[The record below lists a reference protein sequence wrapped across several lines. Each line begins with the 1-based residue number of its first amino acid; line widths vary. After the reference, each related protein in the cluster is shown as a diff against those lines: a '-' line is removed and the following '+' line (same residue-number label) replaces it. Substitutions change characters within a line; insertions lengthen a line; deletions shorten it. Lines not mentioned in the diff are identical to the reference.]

1 MTPYKMSELHSRC
14 MPNYQNWSADY
25 YKTLLKSK
33 NSIFHIEEFGFGFA
47 RFSKD
52 EGEIIM
58 IMIDPSF
65 RHKGRGTLL
74 LKKLLDDLKSI
85 GCKKI
90 FLEVGSNNEGAIA
103 LYKKNNFEKI
113 GERKEYYSLKTGAK
127 LNALVF
133 QKVL

>member
-14 MPNYQNWSADY
+14 MPNYQNWSANY
-25 YKTLLKSK
+25 YRTLLKSK

-65 RHKGRGTLL
+65 RHKGRATLL

-113 GERKEYYSLKTGAK
+113 GERKEYYSLKTGGK

>member
-1 MTPYKMSELHSRC
+1 

-25 YKTLLKSK
+25 YRTLLKSK

-113 GERKEYYSLKTGAK
+113 GERKEYYSLKTGGK

-133 QKVL
+133 RKVL

>member
-25 YKTLLKSK
+25 YRTLLKSK

-58 IMIDPSF
+58 IMIDPGF

-113 GERKEYYSLKTGAK
+113 GERKEYYSLKTGGK

>member
-25 YKTLLKSK
+25 YRTLLKSK

-113 GERKEYYSLKTGAK
+113 GERKEYYSLKTGGK

>member
-33 NSIFHIEEFGFGFA
+33 NSIFHIEKFGFGFA

-113 GERKEYYSLKTGAK
+113 GERKEYYSLKTGGK

>member
-113 GERKEYYSLKTGAK
+113 GERKEYYSLKTGGK

-133 QKVL
+133 RKVL

>member
-25 YKTLLKSK
+25 YRTLLKSK

-65 RHKGRGTLL
+65 RHKGRGKLL

-113 GERKEYYSLKTGAK
+113 GERKEYYSLKTGGK

>member
-1 MTPYKMSELHSRC
+1 MTPDKMSELHSRC
-14 MPNYQNWSADY
+14 MPNYQNWSANY
-25 YKTLLKSK
+25 YRTLLKSK
-33 NSIFHIEEFGFGFA
+33 NSIFHIEEFVFGFA

-65 RHKGRGTLL
+65 RHKGRATLL

-103 LYKKNNFEKI
+103 LYVKNNFEKI
-113 GERKEYYSLKTGAK
+113 GERKEYYSLKTGGK

>member
-25 YKTLLKSK
+25 YRTLLKSN

-65 RHKGRGTLL
+65 RHKGRATLL

-113 GERKEYYSLKTGAK
+113 GERKEYYSLKTGGK

>member
-33 NSIFHIEEFGFGFA
+33 NSIFHIEKFGFGFA

-113 GERKEYYSLKTGAK
+113 GERKEYYSLKTGGK

-133 QKVL
+133 RKVL

>member
-25 YKTLLKSK
+25 YRTLLKSK

-65 RHKGRGTLL
+65 RHKGRATLL

-85 GCKKI
+85 GCKKT
-90 FLEVGSNNEGAIA
+90 FLEVGSNNESSIA
-103 LYKKNNFEKI
+103 LYVKNNFEKI
-113 GERKEYYSLKTGAK
+113 GERKEYYSLKTGGK

>member
-14 MPNYQNWSADY
+14 MPNYQNWSANY
-25 YKTLLKSK
+25 YRTLLKSK

-58 IMIDPSF
+58 IMIDPGF

-113 GERKEYYSLKTGAK
+113 GERKEYYSLKTGGK

-133 QKVL
+133 RKVL

>member
-65 RHKGRGTLL
+65 RHKGRATLL

-113 GERKEYYSLKTGAK
+113 GERKEYYSLKTGGK

-133 QKVL
+133 RKVL

>member
-113 GERKEYYSLKTGAK
+113 GERKEYYSLKTGGK

>member
-25 YKTLLKSK
+25 YRTLLKSK

-65 RHKGRGTLL
+65 RHKGRATLL

-103 LYKKNNFEKI
+103 LYKKNNF
-113 GERKEYYSLKTGAK
+113 
-127 LNALVF
+127 
-133 QKVL
+133 

>member
-25 YKTLLKSK
+25 YRTLLKSK

-65 RHKGRGTLL
+65 RHKGRATLL
-74 LKKLLDDLKSI
+74 LKKLLNDLKSI

-113 GERKEYYSLKTGAK
+113 GERKEYYSLKTGGK

>member
-25 YKTLLKSK
+25 YRTLLKSK

-113 GERKEYYSLKTGAK
+113 GERKEYYSLKTGGK

-133 QKVL
+133 RKVL

>member
-1 MTPYKMSELHSRC
+1 MTPYKMSKLHSRC

-25 YKTLLKSK
+25 YRTLLKAK

-113 GERKEYYSLKTGAK
+113 GERKEYYSLKTGGK

>member
-65 RHKGRGTLL
+65 RHKGRGTSL

-113 GERKEYYSLKTGAK
+113 GERKEYYSLKTGGK

>member
-1 MTPYKMSELHSRC
+1 MTPYKMSKLHSRC

-25 YKTLLKSK
+25 YRTLLKSK

-65 RHKGRGTLL
+65 RHKGRATLL
-74 LKKLLDDLKSI
+74 LKKLLNDLKSI

-113 GERKEYYSLKTGAK
+113 GERKEYYSLKTGGK

>member
-1 MTPYKMSELHSRC
+1 

-113 GERKEYYSLKTGAK
+113 GERKEYYSLKTGGK

-133 QKVL
+133 RKVL

>member
-1 MTPYKMSELHSRC
+1 

-113 GERKEYYSLKTGAK
+113 GERKEYYSLKTGGK

>member
-1 MTPYKMSELHSRC
+1 

-65 RHKGRGTLL
+65 RHKGRATLL

-113 GERKEYYSLKTGAK
+113 GERKEYYSLKTGGK

-133 QKVL
+133 RKVL

>member
-33 NSIFHIEEFGFGFA
+33 NSIFHIEKFGFGFA

-65 RHKGRGTLL
+65 RHKGRGTSL

>member
-1 MTPYKMSELHSRC
+1 MTPDKMSELHSRC
-14 MPNYQNWSADY
+14 MPNHQNWSANY
-25 YKTLLKSK
+25 YRTLLKSK

-113 GERKEYYSLKTGAK
+113 GARKEYYSLKTGGK

>member
-25 YKTLLKSK
+25 YRTLLKSK

-65 RHKGRGTLL
+65 RHKGRATLL

-113 GERKEYYSLKTGAK
+113 GERKEYYSLKTGGK

-133 QKVL
+133 RKVL

>member
-1 MTPYKMSELHSRC
+1 MTPDKMSELHSRC
-14 MPNYQNWSADY
+14 MPNHQNWSANY
-25 YKTLLKSK
+25 YRTLLKSK

-85 GCKKI
+85 WCKKI

-113 GERKEYYSLKTGAK
+113 GERKEYYSLKTGGK

>member
-14 MPNYQNWSADY
+14 MPNYQNWSSDY
-25 YKTLLKSK
+25 YRTLLKSK

-58 IMIDPSF
+58 IMIDPGF

-113 GERKEYYSLKTGAK
+113 GERKEYYSLKTGGK

>member
-33 NSIFHIEEFGFGFA
+33 NSIFHIEKFGFGFA

-58 IMIDPSF
+58 IMIDPGF

-74 LKKLLDDLKSI
+74 LKKLLDYLKSI
-85 GCKKI
+85 CCKKI

-113 GERKEYYSLKTGAK
+113 GERKEYYSLKTGGK

-133 QKVL
+133 RKVL

>member
-14 MPNYQNWSADY
+14 MPNYQNWSANY
-25 YKTLLKSK
+25 YRTLLKSK

-58 IMIDPSF
+58 IMIDPGF

-113 GERKEYYSLKTGAK
+113 GERKEYYSLKTGGK

>member
-14 MPNYQNWSADY
+14 MPNYQNWSANY
-25 YKTLLKSK
+25 YRTLLKSK

-113 GERKEYYSLKTGAK
+113 GERKEYYSLKTGGK

>member
-1 MTPYKMSELHSRC
+1 MTPYKMSKLHSRC

-25 YKTLLKSK
+25 YRTLLKSK

-65 RHKGRGTLL
+65 RHKGRATLL

-113 GERKEYYSLKTGAK
+113 GERKEYYSLKTGGK

-133 QKVL
+133 RKVL

>member
-25 YKTLLKSK
+25 YRTLLKSK

-65 RHKGRGTLL
+65 RHKGRATLL

-113 GERKEYYSLKTGAK
+113 GERKEYYSLKTGGK

>member
-65 RHKGRGTLL
+65 RHKCRGALL

-90 FLEVGSNNEGAIA
+90 FLEVGSNNEGAIE

-113 GERKEYYSLKTGAK
+113 GERKEYYSLKTGGK

>member
-25 YKTLLKSK
+25 YRTLLKSK

-65 RHKGRGTLL
+65 RHKGRGALL

-113 GERKEYYSLKTGAK
+113 GERKEYYSLKTGGK

>member
-25 YKTLLKSK
+25 YRTLLNSK

-113 GERKEYYSLKTGAK
+113 GERKGYYSLKTGGK
-127 LNALVF
+127 LNAFVF